1 MTGMMTRIY
10 EMTGTTGMTRI
21 AGMARITLMT

>member
-10 EMTGTTGMTRI
+10 EMTGATGMTRI
-21 AGMARITLMT
+21 AEMARITLMT